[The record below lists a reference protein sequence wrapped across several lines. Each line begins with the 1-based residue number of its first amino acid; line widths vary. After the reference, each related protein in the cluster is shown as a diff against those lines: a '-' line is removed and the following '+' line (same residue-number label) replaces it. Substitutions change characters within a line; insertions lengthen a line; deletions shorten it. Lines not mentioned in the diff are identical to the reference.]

1 MSKKMYHI
9 FIKVFKFCP
18 VLLGVPASSFK
29 WTIKKEK
36 TEQRMTN
43 AWFGMSWRYTIQTW
57 HTQKVLLISNPV
69 AKNKAKRN
77 TKKNPF
83 SSLLPIFFSFI
94 SGQISKS
101 ALSINKLEKLFIFMY
116 YWEQCRLVAVLVDC
130 VGLTSVQ
137 PFCLVVFCLSC
148 SLSPCSHRLCVC
160 HIFYKGNGTECN
172 QSHAS
177 VSDYG
182 GTVLYHLPFLCFLCA
197 NDCEW

>member
-1 MSKKMYHI
+1 MQSKGY
-9 FIKVFKFCP
+9 IKALF
-18 VLLGVPASSFK
+18 
-29 WTIKKEK
+29 
-36 TEQRMTN
+36 
-43 AWFGMSWRYTIQTW
+43 
-57 HTQKVLLISNPV
+57 ISNPV
-69 AKNKAKRN
+69 AKEQKQKQNKTNKKKKNKAKQ
-77 TKKNPF
+77 TKKLNKSP
-83 SSLLPIFFSFI
+83 SCHPSPPNFFSFI
-94 SGQISKS
+94 YGQISKS

-172 QSHAS
+172 QSHAP
-177 VSDYG
+177 VSDHG